1 MKLTTLQ
8 ELKWIHDVELL
19 GVQYDTS
26 GDADWPIRITMRC
39 PEDLGYEP
47 WEGKLLVLA
56 AIDLVGSRHV
66 VYCVAGAET
75 IDHIN
80 PGVSS
85 VFRESAIKGKQTDEH
100 FNFELTLTFISG
112 SMLEI
117 ICQELQVEVR
127 AGSIKGDVK

>member
-8 ELKWIHDVELL
+8 ELKWIHDADLL
-19 GVQYDTS
+19 SVQYEMS

-47 WEGKLLVLA
+47 WQGKLLVLA
-56 AIDLVGSRHV
+56 AIDLVGSKHI
-66 VYCVAGAET
+66 VYCVAGPES

-80 PGVSS
+80 PGVSL
-85 VFRESAIKGKQTDEH
+85 VFRESAMKGKPIGAH
-100 FNFELTLTFISG
+100 FNFEFTITLISG
-112 SMLEI
+112 STLEI

-127 AGSIKGDVK
+127 P